1 MPVLVDTRVGMPLF
15 NPTVYALTQLR
26 GRNLAANTIVQALRH
41 IMVFILFLEQ
51 RGIDLDARLQKGHIV
66 DLAEIESLVRTCYL
80 RLADMG
86 VDEGAKATPAGL
98 VSLEPVSYTHLRAHE
113 T

>member
-1 MPVLVDTRVGMPLF
+1 MPNPYVVRTLRLSSGERMPVLVDTRVGMPLF

-80 RLADMG
+80 L
-86 VDEGAKATPAGL
+86 
-98 VSLEPVSYTHLRAHE
+98 SLIHI
-113 T
+113 